1 VVVNKEISSIWRVHA
16 VVHFK
21 PPPRAGRRYAFF
33 KETGMRRTIGLT
45 LALAFVGI
53 GTAEAASLRGSPA
66 SMVQQNQVA
75 KEHGLAFYRTGD
87 EILAAVT
94 RGELVELMGNENY
107 AVADFVSFPY
117 LQREV
122 VVFVERLSA
131 QYRQACGQKLVV
143 TSAVRPSSGQ
153 PSNAHALSVHPA
165 GMAVDLRVSDRVQ
178 CTDWLEATLLSL
190 ESRGVLNGIREFHPP
205 HYHVAVFPEQ
215 YMAYVEEVLA
225 AQAEAELAARAAAE
239 AAANAAVAAVAS
251 APVSAGFVA
260 AGPTAT
266 EKRSESRRPL
276 TAALAVLIALPIGLG
291 VGVRRVLRKR

>member
-1 VVVNKEISSIWRVHA
+1 
-16 VVHFK
+16 
-21 PPPRAGRRYAFF
+21 
-33 KETGMRRTIGLT
+33 MRRTIGVT

-75 KEHGLAFYRTGD
+75 KEHGLAFYRTGN
-87 EILAAVT
+87 EILAAVA
-94 RGELVELMGNENY
+94 RGELVELKGNENY
-107 AVADFVSFPY
+107 AVADFVSFPF

-190 ESRGVLNGIREFHPP
+190 ESRGLLNGIREFHPP
-205 HYHVAVFPEQ
+205 HYHVAVYPEQ
-215 YMAYVEEVLA
+215 YMAYVEEILA
-225 AQAEAELAARAAAE
+225 AEAEAELAARAAAE
-239 AAANAAVAAVAS
+239 AAANAVAAVA
-251 APVSAGFVA
+251 AGVPVSAGFLA
-260 AGPTAT
+260 AGADVAGTDPQPRA
-266 EKRSESRRPL
+266 PL
-276 TAALAVLIALPIGLG
+276 TAAIALLIALPIGLG
-291 VGVRRVLRKR
+291 VAVRRVLRKR